1 MKTARQA
8 QREARQ
14 LFRLCLVNGSLD
26 EARARRVV
34 QRMLDRARPGG
45 LSVLSRFG
53 RLVRLDRLEHS
64 AEVESA
70 EPLTADLRASIH
82 ASLTRLYGQGMATS
96 FAEDPTLIA
105 GMRIKVGSDVYDG
118 SVKGGLAALESR
130 F

>member
-1 MKTARQA
+1 MKTARQV

-26 EARARRVV
+26 EGRARRVV

-70 EPLTADLRASIH
+70 EPLPADLRAGIH
-82 ASLTRLYGQGMATS
+82 ASLTRLYGQGMTMS
-96 FAEDPTLIA
+96 FLENPTLIA

>member
-82 ASLTRLYGQGMATS
+82 ASLTRLYGQGMTTS